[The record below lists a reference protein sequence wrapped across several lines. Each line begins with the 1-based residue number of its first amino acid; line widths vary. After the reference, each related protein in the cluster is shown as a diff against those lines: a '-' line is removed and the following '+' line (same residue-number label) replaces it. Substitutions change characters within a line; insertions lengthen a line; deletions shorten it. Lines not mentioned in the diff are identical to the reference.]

1 MKVRG
6 STAWAVWAV
15 VTLIVVLRLYLT
27 GDRDI
32 LALNSPHDEYW
43 YIASAFNGIWGG
55 RYDEMTL
62 IHLPV
67 YSAWLASLDFLG
79 LPARLAIDLA
89 WLAASGYL
97 AFAVARLARATWA
110 GLLLFAFLAFHP
122 YVIRIFDRALAET
135 LLTVLTAAVLAAGIE
150 LWRRRD
156 EGDSMPRR
164 IAGVVYVAGFALAY
178 HTRSEGIVLLAPLLL
193 LGAWSIY
200 DWRHWW
206 RRGERLRLSLSLL
219 VMPLAS
225 ALLLGAAIAGANY
238 AAWGV
243 WATQELSAP
252 SYKSAMAALN
262 SIDTGPTPKHVT
274 VTREMM
280 ALGFRESP
288 TFAELKP
295 VMDGPVGAGWV
306 ALARPYV
313 AAPGEIGNGWFYWAL
328 RDVAAHAG
336 WHTDARLAERKY
348 AAIASEMDRAF
359 AEGRLKRRRM
369 LSSFVDPD
377 VAKWAPDLPASLR
390 AVARLLVQPRN
401 DYVDSPAENASP
413 RQFDRYAVVAERRHP
428 LPRVSLNGWA
438 IAPPGSL
445 VGLVSADGQAS
456 WQPLGP
462 ARPDVPGAYAFTLAA
477 RDTTAPTAL
486 AVQTPDGVRK
496 SVPVAALGAGKSVT
510 LHGGGMVGIDGIEA
524 SANAQRADALL
535 SDLAAVYVV
544 IGYSLCLLIA
554 AATVMLCL
562 RGRPGA
568 VDVLIVLSLA
578 AMGARI
584 VLLAILDASSWNGA
598 QPRYIMPL
606 LPFFACAGILSLS
619 RLSEK
624 LKAMR
629 NKNSQTGAQA

>member
-1 MKVRG
+1 MKVR
-6 STAWAVWAV
+6 ARAVWAV
-15 VTLIVVLRLYLT
+15 ATLIVILRLYLT

-32 LALNSPHDEYW
+32 LALNSPHDEFW
-43 YIASAFNGIWGG
+43 YIESAFNGIWGG

-62 IHLPV
+62 IHLPI

-79 LPARLAIDLA
+79 LPARLGIDLA

-135 LLTVLTAAVLAAGIE
+135 LLTVLTAAILAAGIE

-164 IAGVVYVAGFALAY
+164 IALVIYVAGFGLAY

-193 LGAWSIY
+193 LGAWSLY

-206 RRGERLRLSLSLL
+206 RRGGRLKLSLCLL

-225 ALLLGAAIAGANY
+225 ALFLGAAISGANY
-238 AAWGV
+238 ARWGV

-252 SYKSAMAALN
+252 GYKSAMAAL
-262 SIDTGPTPKHVT
+262 SGIDTGPTPKQVT

-336 WHTDARLAERKY
+336 WHADARLAERKY
-348 AAIASEMDRAF
+348 AAIASEINLAF

-390 AVARLLVQPRN
+390 AVARLLVQPRLE
-401 DYVDSPAENASP
+401 YVDSPAENASP
-413 RQFDRYAVVAERRHP
+413 RQFDHYAVVAERRQP
-428 LPRVSLNGWA
+428 LPRVSLNGWTV
-438 IAPPGSL
+438 APPGSL
-445 VGLVSADGQAS
+445 IGLAAVDGRAS
-456 WQPLGP
+456 WQPMGS
-462 ARPDVPGAYAFTLAA
+462 ARPDVPGAYAFALAV
-477 RDTTAPTAL
+477 RDIPAPTAL

-496 SVPVAALGAGKSVT
+496 SVPIAALSAGKTATLSGGGVVGIEGIEVAAS
-510 LHGGGMVGIDGIEA
+510 
-524 SANAQRADALL
+524 AQRASALL
-535 SDLAAVYVV
+535 PDLARVYIG
-544 IGYSLCLLIA
+544 IGYAFCLLIA
-554 AATVMLCL
+554 AATIAMAL
-562 RGRPGA
+562 RVRNGA
-568 VDVLIVLSLA
+568 AVALIVISLA

-606 LPFFACAGILSLS
+606 LPLFACAGILSLS
-619 RLSEK
+619 SLSEK
-624 LKAMR
+624 LKTMR
-629 NKNSQTGAQA
+629 NKNSQAGAQA